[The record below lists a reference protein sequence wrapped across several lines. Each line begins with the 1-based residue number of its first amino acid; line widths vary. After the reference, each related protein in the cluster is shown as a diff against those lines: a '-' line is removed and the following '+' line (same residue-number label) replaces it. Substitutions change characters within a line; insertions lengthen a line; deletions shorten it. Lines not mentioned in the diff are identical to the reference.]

1 VDLSSVTARLTRE
14 FDGSLPAE
22 AVSECVEDT
31 ATALTREAR
40 ILSFIPLLAEH
51 NARERLRASVG
62 GRSRGT
68 MTSGPRRTRSRS

>member
-1 VDLSSVTARLTRE
+1 VDLSSATARLTRE
-14 FDGSLPAE
+14 FDGSLPPQ

-51 NARERLRASVG
+51 NARARLRAALVANS
-62 GRSRGT
+62 
-68 MTSGPRRTRSRS
+68 SGEGAATVAG